1 MVVNIYHSLGREL
14 LDRYLCREMSKLLHT
29 TLGYRAQVFGATED
43 DLAYLI
49 AFYKHAF
56 VGSLLDWVHD
66 GLPGDIDDIVQK
78 MVPILQGTFDAALKR
93 MALRR

>member
-1 MVVNIYHSLGREL
+1 
-14 LDRYLCREMSKLLHT
+14 
-29 TLGYRAQVFGATED
+29 
-43 DLAYLI
+43 
-49 AFYKHAF
+49 
-56 VGSLLDWVHD
+56 VHD